1 MKRKLANIGLVLVFI
16 LGFAILMYP
25 KISNYYNSLV
35 GSYSI
40 GKYEKEIE
48 KIDKVSVDGILEKAR
63 IYNKELLKKEFSI
76 KTGKSKDE
84 NYLRQLKVN
93 EEEIVGFI
101 IIDKINVRLP
111 IYHGTSEPVLQRG
124 VGHLEGTSLPIG
136 GKGMHSVLTGHTG
149 LPSAKLFTDLEK
161 IEKNDLIIVKVLG
174 ETFTYKVI
182 EEEIVL
188 PEKVQNLKPVK
199 GKDILTLVT
208 CTPYGVNSHRLLVK
222 SEKINNIEEEKN
234 IEVVGKKENIF
245 RYIFIV
251 IILIV
256 GGYFILKKYKKNK
269 KVERSNENL

>member
-1 MKRKLANIGLVLVFI
+1 MKRKLSNIGLILVFI
-16 LGFAILMYP
+16 LGFIILIYP
-25 KISNYYNSLV
+25 KVSNYYNSLV

-48 KIDKVSVDGILEKAR
+48 KIDEVKVDEILEKGR
-63 IYNKELLKKEFSI
+63 KYNKELLKKGFSI
-76 KTGKSKDE
+76 KTGKSTDE
-84 NYLRQLKVN
+84 NYLNGLKVN
-93 EEEIVGFI
+93 EEEVIGFI

-136 GKGMHSVLTGHTG
+136 GEGMHSVLTGHTG

-161 IEKNDLIIVKVLG
+161 LEKNDLIIIKILG
-174 ETFTYKVI
+174 ETFTYKVN
-182 EEEIVL
+182 EKEVVL
-188 PEKVQNLKPVK
+188 PEEVENIKPVK

-222 SEKINNIEEEKN
+222 SEKTNNIEEEKN
-234 IEVVGKKENIF
+234 IEVIGKKENIF
-245 RYIFIV
+245 KYIFII
-251 IILIV
+251 IILII

-269 KVERSNENL
+269 KSGEE

>member
-1 MKRKLANIGLVLVFI
+1 MKRKLSNIGLILVFI
-16 LGFAILMYP
+16 LGFIILIYP
-25 KISNYYNSLV
+25 KVSNYYNSLV

-48 KIDKVSVDGILEKAR
+48 KIDEVKVDEILEKGR
-63 IYNKELLKKEFSI
+63 KYNKELLKKGFSI
-76 KTGKSKDE
+76 KTGKSTDE
-84 NYLRQLKVN
+84 NYLNQLKVN
-93 EEEIVGFI
+93 EEEVIGFI

-136 GKGMHSVLTGHTG
+136 GEGMHSVLTGHTG

-161 IEKNDLIIVKVLG
+161 LEKNDLIIIKILG
-174 ETFTYKVI
+174 ETFTYKVN
-182 EEEIVL
+182 EKEVVL
-188 PEKVQNLKPVK
+188 PEEVENITPVK

-222 SEKINNIEEEKN
+222 SEKTNNIEEEKN
-234 IEVVGKKENIF
+234 IEVIGKKEDIF
-245 RYIFIV
+245 KYIFII
-251 IILIV
+251 IILII

-269 KVERSNENL
+269 KVERRNEDL